1 MESWIIVIPLRQVS
15 VWELLEAYR
24 QGRYCS
30 IKAKILLSLCELLL
44 LNAKYWAKWKFH
56 LTFAASPKTFRCLV
70 QIQNSSV
77 QSICQ
82 IKCYFSLYGIFLCLN
97 TLL

>member
-44 LNAKYWAKWKFH
+44 LNAKYWAK
-56 LTFAASPKTFRCLV
+56 
-70 QIQNSSV
+70 
-77 QSICQ
+77 
-82 IKCYFSLYGIFLCLN
+82 
-97 TLL
+97 